1 MRTKLTNAAS
11 IPGVIADL
19 TTEEKVKFLILP
31 TPCVS
36 QAIPD
41 MDIPSVVLADGA
53 TGVNGTH
60 IMLDFLMEM
69 MTRAA
74 GAASGAS
81 AEGNVSGNASAE
93 GNAAADMGNIWME
106 MQELVEA
113 PEEKAARMAEGNP
126 IKMAFLSYL
135 RNRRNAAGASV
146 SFPSGINIG
155 ATFRPGQAK
164 KIGTAV
170 GQEMRSAHLDVCLG
184 PNVDIMRDPLGGR
197 NYEMYGEDPALVR
210 RIAPAFISGMQ
221 STGTAACAK
230 HYIANN
236 QETRRETKETP
247 GSIRTLR
254 GNICK
259 GL

>member
-31 TPCVS
+31 TPCIS

-81 AEGNVSGNASAE
+81 AEGNVSGRFCRWECRKNT
-93 GNAAADMGNIWME
+93 I
-106 MQELVEA
+106 
-113 PEEKAARMAEGNP
+113 
-126 IKMAFLSYL
+126 
-135 RNRRNAAGASV
+135 
-146 SFPSGINIG
+146 
-155 ATFRPGQAK
+155 
-164 KIGTAV
+164 
-170 GQEMRSAHLDVCLG
+170 
-184 PNVDIMRDPLGGR
+184 
-197 NYEMYGEDPALVR
+197 
-210 RIAPAFISGMQ
+210 
-221 STGTAACAK
+221 
-230 HYIANN
+230 
-236 QETRRETKETP
+236 
-247 GSIRTLR
+247 
-254 GNICK
+254 
-259 GL
+259 